1 MPQLGS
7 CGVRIAPLLVPLL
20 IAPPSWAAAA
30 ALAAAPP
37 PHPSILQ
44 RFAGFAGRIE
54 YAGHRIDRVNAPEI
68 EGTAVVADGGF
79 AVNER
84 GPTYELNATPDG
96 VTVRA
101 GALNLHASDPL
112 DADVLVNA
120 WTIAIAALARGE
132 FLYRNATA
140 WQTSFGIVVYTDGS
154 GTSIVGMSG
163 PDGVRRAF
171 TFSAWR
177 DAGDAMYPARIVRLR
192 NGVTDAM
199 FQIDRF
205 DIVRA
210 NWDSSAARP
219 ARSTQQMRE
228 PSDSAAARAGAPD
241 ALDWPPA
248 RIPFPWLA
256 VTTAFGCFLLAIAI
270 VAWLRRDAFVMI
282 LCNRLSADPRA
293 WRGTASAAYVDAD
306 GVLHFEGNAYRVG
319 AEFFARS
326 VEVRISPL
334 FLRISAPG
342 MTRVVVSPR
351 LLPRPV
357 RRKRERRALAAG
369 FSIVETLV
377 GMALFAIVIVGA
389 VYPALTAVARADHL
403 AAQKRAATLAA
414 LNALTDEE
422 MACAYGTTA
431 PLGTQT
437 QTVNGLTITV
447 AVTASS
453 IADAR
458 DIRVTASD
466 PSGFTLATL
475 ATTVGPPVPPPSS
488 SLGGP

>member
-7 CGVRIAPLLVPLL
+7 CGVRVAPLLVPLL
-20 IAPPSWAAAA
+20 IAPPLWASAA
-30 ALAAAPP
+30 ALPAVPP

-79 AVNER
+79 TVRER

-101 GALNLHASDPL
+101 GALNLRASDPL
-112 DADVLVNA
+112 DADILVNA
-120 WTIAIAALARGE
+120 WAIAIAALARGE
-132 FLYRNATA
+132 FVHRNATG
-140 WQTSFGIVVYTDGS
+140 WQTPFGIVVYTDES
-154 GTSIVGMSG
+154 GTSILGMSG
-163 PDGVRRAF
+163 LDGVRRAF

-177 DAGDAMYPARIVRLR
+177 DAGDATFPARIVRLR
-192 NGVTDAM
+192 NGVTDAV

-205 DIVRA
+205 DVVRA
-210 NWDSSAARP
+210 NWDPSASRLVQ
-219 ARSTQQMRE
+219 STQQTR
-228 PSDSAAARAGAPD
+228 DSASAPARAGAPD
-241 ALDWPPA
+241 ARASPRA
-248 RIPFPWLA
+248 EVPFPWLA
-256 VTTAFGCFLLAIAI
+256 VSTAFGCFLLAIAI
-270 VAWLRRDAFVMI
+270 VAWLRRDAFVTV
-282 LCNRLSADPRA
+282 LSKRLSADPRA
-293 WRGTASAAYVDAD
+293 WRRTAAAAYVDAD

-326 VEVRISPL
+326 VEVGLSPL
-334 FLRISAPG
+334 FLRVSAPG
-342 MTRVVVSPR
+342 MTTAVVLPR

-357 RRKRERRALAAG
+357 LRKRARRALAAG

-377 GMALFAIVIVGA
+377 GMALFAMVIVGA

-403 AAQKRAATLAA
+403 AAQKRAAILAA

-422 MACAYGTTA
+422 MACAYGTSA

-458 DIRVTASD
+458 DIHVTASD
-466 PSGFTLATL
+466 PSGFVLATV

-488 SLGGP
+488 SVGGP